1 MATIILVNPP
11 AAPHDAVATS
21 LTAHLVGLL
30 EQPLQRLQSGTN
42 RDFAELA
49 QRILAARFR
58 TPQDSVSVAL
68 PPAFIGALAPKL
80 AEVAASPQRAHHSGF
95 DQCGRIA
102 ERLLQA
108 VRPANPEPSVG
119 TAKPLL

>member
-1 MATIILVNPP
+1 MATVILVNPP
-11 AAPHDAVATS
+11 PAPHDAVSTS
-21 LTAHLVGLL
+21 LTAHFVGLL

-49 QRILAARFR
+49 RRILSVRFR
-58 TPQDSVSVAL
+58 TPQDSVAVTL

-80 AEVAASPQRAHHSGF
+80 TEITAAPQRTYHTGF

-108 VRPANPEPSVG
+108 VRPANPEPGAG